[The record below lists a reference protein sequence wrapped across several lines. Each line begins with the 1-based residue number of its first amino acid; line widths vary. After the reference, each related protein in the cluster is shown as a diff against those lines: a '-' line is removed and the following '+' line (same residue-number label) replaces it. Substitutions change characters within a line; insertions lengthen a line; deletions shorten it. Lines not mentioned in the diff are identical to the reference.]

1 MTVSP
6 TIKPNII
13 IVDDHLV
20 FREGL
25 RTIISQENIAEVI
38 AEASNGLEFLD
49 LLPNQKPDLV
59 LMDIDMPTMNGLE
72 ATEKA
77 LKVMPDLK
85 ILIYTMFGDDEYYKK
100 MVELGVAGYI
110 LKSSN
115 ISELENAIQMI
126 MNGDKYFPESRI

>member
-1 MTVSP
+1 MTVSQLV
-6 TIKPNII
+6 KLNII

-25 RTIISQENIAEVI
+25 RTIISQENIANVV

-49 LLPNQKPDLV
+49 LLATQNPDLV

-72 ATEKA
+72 AAEKA
-77 LKVMPDLK
+77 LKIMPDLK
-85 ILIYTMFGDDEYYKK
+85 ILIYTMFGDEEYYKK

-115 ISELENAIQMI
+115 INELENAIQTI
-126 MNGDKYFPESRI
+126 MSVGKYFPPT